1 VPPQD
6 RPPRFFIDRSLGR
19 VAVPT
24 ALRED
29 GWDVVTLAEHY
40 GMPRDEE
47 VADTEW
53 IADAASRDWPILMK
67 DKRIRHRSAEIGA
80 VVTHKAKCFVI
91 TRGDLTSAD
100 MVRRFLANKQAIFRT
115 SALPGPYIYS
125 VQQDRLDHL
134 FPKGLPK
141 PRPSHS
147 TEFPVP

>member
-1 VPPQD
+1 VPPHD
-6 RPPRFFIDRSLGR
+6 RQPKFFIDRSLGR
-19 VAVPT
+19 VAVPA
-24 ALRED
+24 ALREN

-53 IADAASRDWPILMK
+53 IADAASQGWPILMK

-91 TRGDLTSAD
+91 TRGDLTSAG
-100 MVRRFLANKQAIFRT
+100 MVYRFLTNKQTIFQA

-125 VQQDRLDHL
+125 VQQDRLDRL
-134 FPKGLPK
+134 FPK
-141 PRPSHS
+141 
-147 TEFPVP
+147 E

>member
-6 RPPRFFIDRSLGR
+6 RQPRFFLDRSLGR
-19 VAVPT
+19 VAVPA

-40 GMPRDEE
+40 GMPKDEE

-100 MVRRFLANKQAIFRT
+100 MVSRLLANKQAIFRT
-115 SALPGPYIYS
+115 SALTGPYIYS
-125 VQQDRLDHL
+125 VQQDRLDRL
-134 FPKGLPK
+134 FP
-141 PRPSHS
+141 RDH
-147 TEFPVP
+147 